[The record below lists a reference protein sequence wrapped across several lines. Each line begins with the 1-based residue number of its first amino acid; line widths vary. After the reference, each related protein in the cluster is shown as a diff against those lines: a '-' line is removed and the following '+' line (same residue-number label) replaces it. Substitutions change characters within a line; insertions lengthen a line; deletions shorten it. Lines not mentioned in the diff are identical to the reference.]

1 MDAEITL
8 LAAEFSARFRRLEQ
22 EMSEFQPIASR
33 LISLLVACGD
43 APIGN
48 SLVIRTPSNSEIRA
62 NLRDSATY
70 RPPAVQNFA
79 RRRTT
84 VLDPRII
91 KSIAMSAVSTD
102 SPDAVGWMDTFP
114 NETSRSHGDEEAAET
129 CKLPA
134 DDMSKSK
141 DAVFEVS
148 EKKSPRRVSLWL
160 SSNSAINSSN
170 GTMANTHVV
179 PRLTLG
185 TPKIPASS
193 VKRFR
198 QSQSDIS
205 RIASKRSL
213 SANEWRSQDLNSTPE
228 IVGFDIF
235 EVLGQVESPHE
246 HSVMT
251 FDRSDALERRLTPI
265 LASNSK
271 LSRPKSKIIDL
282 LKNSAT
288 LPRYNE
294 HGSLLSVDNGN
305 KQMSFGS
312 HESIPHDKGQSAF
325 QEAFSLW
332 ADGLNSMSSLSVK
345 LEFSLSC
352 KIKILLIPITIG
364 YQLPLPLYYTII
376 ISTRNIIDCALE
388 LITFRRSAANVFP
401 VAYHPVDA
409 NEQIISVVLM
419 LLGAGLFACVVG
431 SISSIAMGYDAS
443 GRLFKQKV
451 DELKEYMT
459 WRSLEPITQRKIMKY
474 FNLKY
479 RGKYFDESSLLNE
492 MNDSLRMEIA
502 VHNCKELI
510 SKVPFLR
517 RTQNDGRDDLF
528 AGRIAS
534 ALQPCYYVAGDVLF
548 LQGEIGNEM
557 FFCLSGKLHVI
568 IGGRRVKM
576 MGEGAF
582 FGEIALISNIP
593 RTATVQAATSCMLYK
608 LTRPAFNSIASTF
621 EDVKKKVEEIYA
633 DRMDKIRIEE
643 EARKLTLAKDFVS
656 KLSFLCRREGDGRD
670 DKWIESFV
678 ALMVPAFFDA
688 EETIFSEG
696 DNGQDMFIIHSG
708 KVDTYVEGQKVA
720 TLTEG
725 DHFGELAMIHT
736 ELRRVTV
743 IAATSCVLYKISHV
757 SFMEMLNEFEGMKR
771 LINELF
777 PIPDRDGDSERNQ

>member
-265 LASNSK
+265 LASNSSK

-332 ADGLNSMSSLSVK
+332 ADGLNSMSSLS
-345 LEFSLSC
+345 
-352 KIKILLIPITIG
+352 
-364 YQLPLPLYYTII
+364 
-376 ISTRNIIDCALE
+376 
-388 LITFRRSAANVFP
+388 SAANVFP